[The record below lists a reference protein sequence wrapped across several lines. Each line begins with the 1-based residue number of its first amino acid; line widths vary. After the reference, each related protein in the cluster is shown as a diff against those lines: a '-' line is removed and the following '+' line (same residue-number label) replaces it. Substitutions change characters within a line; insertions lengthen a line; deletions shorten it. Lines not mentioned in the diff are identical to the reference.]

1 MKPRKAAPSVA
12 KKRAGRAETAAP
24 VSDSRDADGSRTNI
38 LDVATREFSEKG
50 LSGARIDEIAELTNT
65 SKRMIYYYFRSKEG
79 LYKAVLERCYA
90 TVRQMDSS
98 PTLDALP
105 PVEALRELARATF
118 DFHNS
123 HHDFIRIV
131 MNENIHQGV
140 HIRHMPGIKI
150 RSRVVITQLRR
161 LIDRGV
167 EAGVFR
173 TGIDPVELHMTISA
187 LCFFN
192 VSNRYTFSFIFQRDM
207 SSAAA
212 LRVRR
217 ESVAE
222 TIERWCCIAG

>member
-1 MKPRKAAPSVA
+1 MKPRKLAPSA
-12 KKRAGRAETAAP
+12 ARKRKASAGTAIAFTE
-24 VSDSRDADGSRTNI
+24 SRDADGSRTNI
-38 LDVATREFSEKG
+38 LDIATREFSEKG

-79 LYKAVLERCYA
+79 LYKAVLERCYF

-123 HHDFIRIV
+123 HQDFIRIV

-140 HIRHMPGIKI
+140 HIRHMPGIKT
-150 RSRVVITQLRR
+150 RSRVVITKLQR

-167 EAGVFR
+167 EAGLFR
-173 TGIDPVELHMTISA
+173 SGIDPVELHMTISA

-212 LRVRR
+212 LQARR
-217 ESVAE
+217 ESVID
-222 TIERWCCIAG
+222 TVERWCCLPR